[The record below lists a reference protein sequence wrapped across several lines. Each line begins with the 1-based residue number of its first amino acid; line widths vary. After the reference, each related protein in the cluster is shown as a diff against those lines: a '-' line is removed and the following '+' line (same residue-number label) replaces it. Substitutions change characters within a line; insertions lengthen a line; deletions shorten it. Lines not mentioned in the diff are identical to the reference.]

1 MGLSIGIGGRA
12 TNQFSPT
19 TLRSFEAGKRYVEGQ
34 AIVEDGALYIAAA
47 SFQAGEAFDPGDWTR
62 IGTAPGELESKQN
75 KLVAGDNMEI
85 SDEDDPLSP
94 VIRAKT
100 IQPDTAAEE
109 GQIADARKT
118 AAMIAEAARSTHNRG
133 KVISAYT
140 PVTVYSLHPGFAITT
155 GSSGYQLGDSLQY
168 GLKYID
174 ILLVVT
180 AVDTEG
186 AVTDVSVSSLG
197 ASDVDFAP
205 EGGATILPMH
215 GGHGTGFSIQAES
228 GADLGTILSDIVSPQ
243 PNDEVRVVLDETHSG
258 QSWDWVYADYNGD
271 GIHNWVSLAP
281 AGGTRDFYLNPL
293 ETGEIEDSAVT
304 DAKLGSRTLT
314 DSDASETL
322 PETSTLSTI
331 LQTIRNCLKWL
342 AAQFDID
349 AGHNHD
355 GVNSRALARYLVE
368 PDYMNKETT
377 NRITA
382 NNGTWTVPEGYT
394 GFIRWYVV
402 AYKDIVTKLLT
413 INGKIVQQLS
423 DYETSGVND
432 IVPIMIFPGDVIQIS
447 ARNVS
452 GNLGTSNIFAS
463 RQKEFWD

>member
-1 MGLSIGIGGRA
+1 MLKISQIDEKNIRIQQDDYADISVAAIFYATAGATRIVHIRPFFGNIPSFRADISDLEINGAPAPSSVNEAVSLLNSFIGIFKAGGG
-12 TNQFSPT
+12 TSST
-19 TLRSFEAGKRYVEGQ
+19 TLRSFEAGKHYLEGQ
-34 AIVEDGALYIAAA
+34 AIAEDGVLYIA
-47 SFQAGEAFDPGDWTR
+47 SVNFEAGDTFDPGDWTR
-62 IGTAPGELESKQN
+62 IGVAPGELESKQN

-314 DSDASETL
+314 DAD
-322 PETSTLSTI
+322 
-331 LQTIRNCLKWL
+331 R
-342 AAQFDID
+342 
-349 AGHNHD
+349 
-355 GVNSRALARYLVE
+355 R
-368 PDYMNKETT
+368 
-377 NRITA
+377 
-382 NNGTWTVPEGYT
+382 
-394 GFIRWYVV
+394 
-402 AYKDIVTKLLT
+402 
-413 INGKIVQQLS
+413 
-423 DYETSGVND
+423 
-432 IVPIMIFPGDVIQIS
+432 
-447 ARNVS
+447 
-452 GNLGTSNIFAS
+452 
-463 RQKEFWD
+463 